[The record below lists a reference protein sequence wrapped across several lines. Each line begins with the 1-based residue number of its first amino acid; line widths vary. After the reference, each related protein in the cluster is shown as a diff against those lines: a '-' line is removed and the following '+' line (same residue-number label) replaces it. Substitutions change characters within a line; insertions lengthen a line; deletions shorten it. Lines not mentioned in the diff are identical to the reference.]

1 MKYGLYLLFLTFSYT
16 AWSSPAEE
24 PEETRITI
32 LHAIDDIVG
41 NNINN
46 VANDFDSFFATERAD
61 DELGRSRVRIRG
73 SYRIAERALPDDDVQ
88 FRFNLRLPYL
98 EQKFRYEME
107 DTKKEKK
114 AKTKEELA
122 ELRKK
127 RAKRNQLD
135 ERWLFTGDTGVNV
148 SLQPRAL
155 VRGRLRKSTQT
166 GTIINRFVQEIS
178 FQTDRDGFRQRT
190 QLDNDHTFSPDLLF
204 RFTNLVDW
212 RISEKDFSTSHG
224 PGLFQ
229 RISDYEALSYNFTM
243 STVVLK
249 GSWFVNNFQLA
260 PTYRRNLYKD
270 MVYGNITPGLDFP
283 KQWSFRRT
291 PFIFFQIEF
300 LFGS

>member
-122 ELRKK
+122 ELRKNGPK
-127 RAKRNQLD
+127 ETSWMKD
-135 ERWLFTGDTGVNV
+135 G
-148 SLQPRAL
+148 SLPEILAL
-155 VRGRLRKSTQT
+155 TFPCNRGL
-166 GTIINRFVQEIS
+166 
-178 FQTDRDGFRQRT
+178 
-190 QLDNDHTFSPDLLF
+190 
-204 RFTNLVDW
+204 
-212 RISEKDFSTSHG
+212 
-224 PGLFQ
+224 
-229 RISDYEALSYNFTM
+229 
-243 STVVLK
+243 
-249 GSWFVNNFQLA
+249 
-260 PTYRRNLYKD
+260 
-270 MVYGNITPGLDFP
+270 
-283 KQWSFRRT
+283 
-291 PFIFFQIEF
+291 
-300 LFGS
+300 